1 MINYNLKEMSD
12 IVTFCGFKL
21 VFFNLH
27 KNCSLNFKDLEKKI
41 EKKPLLE
48 FVQICLII

>member
-27 KNCSLNFKDLEKKI
+27 KNCSLNFKDLEK
-41 EKKPLLE
+41 ENRKKLL
-48 FVQICLII
+48 Q